1 MDKTQKFENILKY
14 LKGEIDYDQ
23 LGDKLLGGEN
33 LDFLK
38 EENYDAYKQEE
49 LKCITDPEFY
59 QFLIDNKSLVEAM
72 KEYGDILKKY
82 LNKHKLGGGFVR
94 YDKQSED
101 LCFCSDIY
109 SDDIHSSSWQLLSDV
124 LR

>member
-14 LKGEIDYDQ
+14 LKGEIDFDQ

-82 LNKHKLGGGFVR
+82 LNIKYIENTPEAIENREKIINIITR
-94 YDKQSED
+94 
-101 LCFCSDIY
+101 IT
-109 SDDIHSSSWQLLSDV
+109 
-124 LR
+124 R